1 MELFPD
7 GVVPPMLPYA
17 ARADKIDHLKEFDLQ
32 FLNRNDQLVHFWK
45 LMSKKNE
52 RKGKPVLIST
62 GQMFGIGK
70 TTFGKNVL
78 NFNNRR
84 ISDLFEESI
93 KREGKEFGA
102 QLDKVRAARTVC
114 ITMPDSSGLATN
126 IDSLLSL
133 SVFVETLVQCFGV
146 NKKKAS
152 DCWDNNPKMKCMGT
166 CVETLLELTH
176 PTPLFFHFDEFGAIE
191 GYPDKLFPFTQVKE
205 SEELS
210 NNQRKMGKIYDAW
223 NELQSSLLNENVF
236 IYATGKSPSISLIG
250 KGLFPFMSSPSAV
263 ANILLPPLSTN
274 DIKLL
279 ILQRSRED
287 DNLHIWQAIKANE
300 TELDECTAFI
310 VRMTGGVPRLTL
322 ATISAMRVTADQYP
336 QHACLQWHTMGSND
350 AIFQSFLTAVTDL
363 WLFKA
368 DSNML
373 MRAVVDDNFQIA
385 FMRAIFDV
393 PMHAELIVASTGMIP
408 EQLADKYGFYI
419 RAVPEKPAF
428 VNFLLPELWWHRL
441 RSFSQLKI
449 LHYDDH
455 KGYSSSEI
463 FERITQ
469 MCIEA
474 RLRLNAPSSV
484 AEWLPCTVGSSI
496 GSKALPSD
504 ISIKEVNAD
513 AKYMKPDQIE
523 EEGEED
529 RDGERNTTK
538 KEMVVPKDYFSRY
551 FDSSSV
557 NINKQI
563 VMLVPKDKAYF
574 VDRCLI
580 FPSSVDRPQPLI
592 GFQMKLYKSTELS
605 LTTLNTKIQKFTG
618 IFNASRLGF
627 DASSPVSALF
637 VMSCTGRGLEALR
650 GRVLNASNTDGVV
663 IPSGMEVIV
672 LSQEQIKHQLLN
684 RFSYSSLLDL
694 KTTSTEE
701 AD

>member
-1 MELFPD
+1 MD
-7 GVVPPMLPYA
+7 
-17 ARADKIDHLKEFDLQ
+17 
-32 FLNRNDQLVHFWK
+32 
-45 LMSKKNE
+45 
-52 RKGKPVLIST
+52 
-62 GQMFGIGK
+62 
-70 TTFGKNVL
+70 
-78 NFNNRR
+78 
-84 ISDLFEESI
+84 
-93 KREGKEFGA
+93 
-102 QLDKVRAARTVC
+102 
-114 ITMPDSSGLATN
+114 
-126 IDSLLSL
+126 
-133 SVFVETLVQCFGV
+133 
-146 NKKKAS
+146 
-152 DCWDNNPKMKCMGT
+152 T
-166 CVETLLELTH
+166 CVETLLELAY

-191 GYPDKLFPFTQVKE
+191 GYPDKLFPFTHVKR
-205 SEELS
+205 S
-210 NNQRKMGKIYDAW
+210 NKMSDDQMKMGKIYDAW
-223 NELQSSLLNENVF
+223 KALKSPLLNENVF
-236 IYATGKSPSISLIG
+236 IYVTGKSPSISLIG

-350 AIFQSFLTAVTDL
+350 AIFQSFLTAVNDL
-363 WLFKA
+363 WLFEA

-373 MRAVVDDNFQIA
+373 MRAVVDDNFQITL
-385 FMRAIFDV
+385 MRALFDV
-393 PMHAELIVASTGMIP
+393 PMPAKLIVASTGMIP

-513 AKYMKPDQIE
+513 AKYMKSA
-523 EEGEED
+523 
-529 RDGERNTTK
+529 
-538 KEMVVPKDYFSRY
+538 KDHFSRY

-605 LTTLNTKIQKFTG
+605 LTTLNTEIQKFTG

-637 VMSCTGRGLEALR
+637 VMVCTGRGLEALR

-694 KTTSTEE
+694 KPDSTEE